1 MLTLLAVDDALLES
15 AIAIGRE
22 RGLRGMDAMYAATA
36 ALMDAPLVS
45 WDVELIQ
52 RASAKSPTQWMGSH
66 ANTEGGLG

>member
-15 AIAIGRE
+15 AIAFGRE
-22 RGLRGMDAMYAATA
+22 RGLRGMDALYAATA

-52 RASAKSPTQWMGSH
+52 RASAKSPTQWMASH